1 MGGTTMGVKLDD
13 DTRERLERV
22 AEMKQRS
29 VHWLMKDA
37 IGRYLDREEH
47 FEREKADD
55 MARYQS
61 YRDTGRHFSN
71 DEMMSWM
78 DGLAEK
84 AARKSRAN

>member
-37 IGRYLDREEH
+37 IGRYLAH
-47 FEREKADD
+47 GSSVLAAFHEKSLDL
-55 MARYQS
+55 RQ
-61 YRDTGRHFSN
+61 
-71 DEMMSWM
+71 
-78 DGLAEK
+78 GL
-84 AARKSRAN
+84 